1 MAEKTLT
8 IGAPS
13 LTGEDVH
20 AKVKELFEAAKY
32 PLTVTFTNSMPC
44 AACFPEV
51 DGLYLK
57 HVAATDGQSRALAVP
72 DYDTLQRVSSSIA
85 QIAELNHYN
94 PAMTLAATVEDPAP
108 AHDQSSGGNAD
119 QGAEGTD
126 KKDETQTETPET
138 PAAKS
143 RAVKAKKETA

>member
-1 MAEKTLT
+1 
-8 IGAPS
+8 
-13 LTGEDVH
+13 
-20 AKVKELFEAAKY
+20 
-32 PLTVTFTNSMPC
+32 
-44 AACFPEV
+44 
-51 DGLYLK
+51 
-57 HVAATDGQSRALAVP
+57 
-72 DYDTLQRVSSSIA
+72 
-85 QIAELNHYN
+85 
-94 PAMTLAATVEDPAP
+94 MTLAATVEDPAP